1 MVKGTYNFALNDLP
15 IPWPAASFVL
25 LFVFDGAGGKLGLP
39 HTRLEPHLCV
49 SEPVLSPTT
58 RDNAR
63 KLLSLHRTKKV
74 TPEEFKSLRT
84 LGKPIPEY
92 HINNDNF

>member
-1 MVKGTYNFALNDLP
+1 MNKGTYNFALSDPHNPGPGDR
-15 IPWPAASFVL
+15 IVL

-39 HTRLEPHLCV
+39 HTRLEPHLCI